1 MFDGI
6 LIYPLLTAA
15 LYYLGGRALVTQFLW
30 SRYPPRF
37 DAFMQC
43 AACTG
48 FWYGTGLGV
57 TGFITGTPFLG
68 STAWWTPVVIGLA
81 AIVWTPI
88 IANAHEAALQ
98 QLGGGAP
105 AGGTASEN
113 PSPPAA

>member
-1 MFDGI
+1 MFDGF

-15 LYYLGGRALVTQFLW
+15 FYYLGGRAQVTQFLW

-48 FWYGTGLGV
+48 FWYGAGLGFV
-57 TGFITGTPFLG
+57 GLATGTPFLG
-68 STAWWTPVVIGLA
+68 SSAWWTPIVVGLA

-88 IANAHEAALQ
+88 VANAHEGALH
-98 QLGGGAP
+98 QLGG
-105 AGGTASEN
+105 TS
-113 PSPPAA
+113 SPDDATEK